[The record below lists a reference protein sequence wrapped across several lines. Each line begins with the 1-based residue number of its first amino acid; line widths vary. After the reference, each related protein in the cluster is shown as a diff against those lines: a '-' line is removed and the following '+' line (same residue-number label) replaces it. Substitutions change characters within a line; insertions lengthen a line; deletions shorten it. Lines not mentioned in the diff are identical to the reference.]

1 MTSKLKYLAAL
12 LPILAMSGMTCNG
25 REEISEDEM
34 RMIIKER
41 SKNRKIPKG
50 CSMFLIEGVEI
61 IALNE
66 QTAKKK
72 FKRMK

>member
-1 MTSKLKYLAAL
+1 MGTKFKYLAAL

-25 REEISEDEM
+25 REEMSDDEM

-61 IALNE
+61 VALNKKSAE
-66 QTAKKK
+66 KK
-72 FKRMK
+72 FEKIK